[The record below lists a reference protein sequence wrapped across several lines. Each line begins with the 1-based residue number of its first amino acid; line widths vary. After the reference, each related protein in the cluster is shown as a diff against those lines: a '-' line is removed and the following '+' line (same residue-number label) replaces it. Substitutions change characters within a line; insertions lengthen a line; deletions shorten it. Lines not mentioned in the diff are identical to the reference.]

1 MMPHCVRPEN
11 RGNLTGIYSKEIG
24 EWNPHLPLPERLL
37 DFRLFTSTPHDD
49 DYLTVPTIGQFAVF
63 DCVTKVKAW
72 FTWPHGYDAM
82 QVQTLVNN
90 HFASF
95 SHRVSTRVWHV

>member
-11 RGNLTGIYSKEIG
+11 RGNLTGNYSKETG
-24 EWNPHLPLPERLL
+24 EFNPFLPRNTRLL
-37 DFRLFTSTPHDD
+37 DFRLFTSTPTDD
-49 DYLTVPTIGQFAVF
+49 DYLTVPLVGQFAVF

-72 FTWPHGYDAM
+72 FAWPEGFDAM
-82 QVQTLVNN
+82 QVQTMVNN

-95 SHRVSTRVWHV
+95 SSRVSTRVWHV